1 MVLVCSHHS
10 HISPTLPEEEVG
22 LKITLPATHSS
33 VLTTLSLLQILNC
46 ITLIIHIACIS
57 VKVRQWVKCHLV
69 ILFASAFSYQTTSIS
84 HRPFPT
90 LTSYSIHA
98 QIQRGFELGVVTPP
112 PSPGKFKFV
121 KFTQYKITH
130 TENILDPPGKLKYS
144 SHTPPPW
151 KNVLDRPMT
160 EYMYYQMMTCMS
172 PI

>member
-10 HISPTLPEEEVG
+10 HISPTLPQEEVG

-69 ILFASAFSYQTTSIS
+69 LFASAFSYQTTSIS
-84 HRPFPT
+84 HRPFPI

-112 PSPGKFKFV
+112 PLLLENLNFLNLHCQLLKIGLGSPLANNQISLGAQLETFFV
-121 KFTQYKITH
+121 MSM
-130 TENILDPPGKLKYS
+130 LLKLF
-144 SHTPPPW
+144 
-151 KNVLDRPMT
+151 L
-160 EYMYYQMMTCMS
+160 
-172 PI
+172 